1 MKGESMSS
9 VLARLAPTGIY
20 LLHGVPRD
28 LQRTARARARQQ
40 GASLRE
46 VLLQALREYA
56 AGTWPPRRDDS
67 AASASGRRPELI
79 GRGTAAGYTG
89 AYREP
94 GTIDIEEVVAVQT
107 ARGPA

>member
-1 MKGESMSS
+1 MPN

-28 LQRTARARARQQ
+28 LQQAARARARQQ
-40 GASLRE
+40 GASLRA

-56 AGTWPPRRDDS
+56 AGTWRPGRDDD
-67 AASASGRRPELI
+67 AASEAAGHRPELI

-94 GTIDIEEVVAVQT
+94 GTVDIQEVVAVQT
-107 ARGPA
+107 ARGPR